1 MQTVLYGGEDYKLVA
16 VIPRDFL
23 SDEKK
28 LIQIGEIV
36 EGEVGL
42 EIHGEF
48 YQDFDDKLFNH
59 FRE

>member
-1 MQTVLYGGEDYKLVA
+1 MA

-42 EIHGEF
+42 EIDGEF
-48 YQDFDDKLFNH
+48 YQDIDDKLFNH
-59 FRE
+59 FREQNK